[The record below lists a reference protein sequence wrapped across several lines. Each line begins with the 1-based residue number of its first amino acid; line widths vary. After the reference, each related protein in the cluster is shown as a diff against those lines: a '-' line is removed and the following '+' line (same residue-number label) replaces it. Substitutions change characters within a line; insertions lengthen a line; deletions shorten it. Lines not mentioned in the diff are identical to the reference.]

1 MTRARALKQVIRA
14 RAAKTGERYT
24 AARRHILRE
33 IDDDKP
39 SASALSATADK
50 KGLSPQGLSPQAA
63 EASPLA
69 TTQSPSPAATKGGLS
84 DAKAIEKT
92 GHDLAH
98 WFGVLDRFG
107 GIEKGHTASTALL
120 YEKYEVPG
128 WYCQGIVVAYERA
141 RGKRVMNQ
149 RCDGAFE
156 VSVSKVI
163 GAKTP
168 ALVKAF
174 EDAKKRKEW
183 SIDADAGLVKALETG
198 LKDPKSKG
206 FITRPDGQARFRFR
220 WDATTVQF
228 NLYPK
233 GPGKT
238 SIVAQQMK
246 LRDAG
251 EVERYRKLWKTAF
264 AALASAVSTAS

>member
-14 RAAKTGERYT
+14 RAEKTGERYT
-24 AARRHILRE
+24 TARRHVLRGLT
-33 IDDDKP
+33 DDKP
-39 SASALSATADK
+39 
-50 KGLSPQGLSPQAA
+50 KGLSPQVAMKPDPPVVP
-63 EASPLA
+63 ASV
-69 TTQSPSPAATKGGLS
+69 KGGLS
-84 DAKAIEKT
+84 DAKTIEKT

-98 WFGVLDRFG
+98 WFGILDRFG
-107 GIEKGHTASTALL
+107 GIEKGHTASTTFL
-120 YEKYEVPG
+120 YENYHVTG

-163 GAKTP
+163 GATTP

-174 EDAKKRKEW
+174 TDAKTRNKW
-183 SIDADAGLVKALETG
+183 AIDADAGLIKAFEAG
-198 LKDPKSKG
+198 LKEAKSKG
-206 FITRPDGQARFRFR
+206 FITRPDGQSRFRFK
-220 WDATTVQF
+220 WDGTTVQF

-251 EVERYRKLWKTAF
+251 EVERYRGLWKTAF
-264 AALASAVSTAS
+264 TALASAVSNAS

>member
-1 MTRARALKQVIRA
+1 MTRARALKQAIRT

-24 AARRHILRE
+24 AARRHVLRE
-33 IDDDKP
+33 LNVVP
-39 SASALSATADK
+39 RSLRAPEA
-50 KGLSPQGLSPQAA
+50 PQAPDA
-63 EASPLA
+63 
-69 TTQSPSPAATKGGLS
+69 PAAPKAPAKGGLS

-98 WFGVLDRFG
+98 WFAVLDRFG
-107 GIEKGHTASTALL
+107 GIDKGHTASTEML
-120 YEKYEVPG
+120 YKQHDVPG

-149 RCDGAFE
+149 KCDGSFE

-163 GAKTP
+163 AADVP
-168 ALVKAF
+168 ALVNALS
-174 EDAKKRKEW
+174 DAKPRKRW
-183 SIDADAGLVKALETG
+183 SGKADASLVKALETS

-206 FITRPDGQARFRFR
+206 FVMKPNGEARYRYKWDGM
-220 WDATTVQF
+220 TVQF

-238 SIVAQQMK
+238 SIVAQQM
-246 LRDAG
+246 LPGAG
-251 EVERYRKLWKTAF
+251 AVEPSRALWK
-264 AALASAVSTAS
+264 AALGALAEIVRAR

>member
-14 RAAKTGERYT
+14 RAEKTGERYT
-24 AARRHILRE
+24 TARRQILRE
-33 IDDDKP
+33 LKVSVKAALP
-39 SASALSATADK
+39 APPALPAS
-50 KGLSPQGLSPQAA
+50 
-63 EASPLA
+63 
-69 TTQSPSPAATKGGLS
+69 TKGGLS
-84 DAKAIEKT
+84 DAKSIEKT

-98 WFGVLDRFG
+98 WFDILDRFG
-107 GIEKGHTASTALL
+107 GIEKGHTASTELL
-120 YEKYEVPG
+120 YKEHDVPG

-163 GAKTP
+163 AAKTP
-168 ALVKAF
+168 ALIKALT
-174 EDAKKRKEW
+174 DPKKRKQW
-183 SIDADAGLVKALETG
+183 AIDADAGLVKALEAG

-206 FITRPDGQARFRFR
+206 FITRPDGQSRFRFK
-220 WDATTVQF
+220 WDGMTVQF

-233 GPGKT
+233 GPEKT

-246 LRDAG
+246 LADAKA
-251 EVERYRKLWKTAF
+251 VDRYRAVWKSAF
-264 AALASAVSTAS
+264 AAMAAALKESP

>member
-1 MTRARALKQVIRA
+1 MTRARALKQVIRS
-14 RAAKTGERYT
+14 RAVKTGERYT
-24 AARRHILRE
+24 TARRHILRE
-33 IDDDKP
+33 LNDDKP
-39 SASALSATADK
+39 PVTPRAT
-50 KGLSPQGLSPQAA
+50 
-63 EASPLA
+63 
-69 TTQSPSPAATKGGLS
+69 PAPTKGGLS

-98 WFGVLDRFG
+98 WFALLDRFG
-107 GIEKGHTASTALL
+107 GIEKGHTASAKFL
-120 YEKYEVPG
+120 YDAHAVPG

-163 GAKTP
+163 AATTP
-168 ALVKAF
+168 ALIKAF
-174 EDAKKRKEW
+174 TDAKRRRGW
-183 SIDADAGLVKALETG
+183 SIDADPGLVKALEAG
-198 LKDPKSKG
+198 LKESKSKG
-206 FITRPDGQARFRFR
+206 FVTRPDGQSRFRFK
-220 WDATTVQF
+220 WNGTTVQF
-228 NLYPK
+228 YLYPK

-251 EVERYRKLWKTAF
+251 EVERYRGLWKTAL
-264 AALASAVSTAS
+264 AALAAASTTP